1 MKSCFQLTTLL
12 LISLLFVPILVI
24 SSPVNT
30 TSGLVI
36 GHASTTRPSVVEYLG
51 IPYANAPV
59 GSLRFAP
66 PVRFV
71 SGTPFEAANFTPSKS
86 IHYPNGTALQ
96 QIIIANF
103 ASQNVMPQGED
114 CLKLNVWAKDT
125 SRNKKPVLLWI
136 HGGRFSLGST
146 NNPFYQGQYIAD
158 KEDIIVVSM
167 NYRLNVFGYPGAPG
181 LPRNIA
187 LLDQRMAIEWVRDNI
202 AAFGGDPGRI
212 TLVGHSAGG
221 VMADYYTYN
230 HIEDPIVHA
239 VVPMSGTAISFL
251 PNTPEQAEKY
261 WYTLSEVLGCGSSG
275 DTLPCVRSK
284 PATDV
289 LAAVAKVPPEPS
301 NLLPQPVFH
310 PTVDEKLV
318 FSNYEERAAKG
329 MFAKIPYL
337 IGNGDY
343 EAGYYKISAYALN
356 ITTISEKAWHLFNLA
371 GFTCPNAREASY
383 RAAMGVPTWRY
394 MYFGEWPNS
403 ILFPGSGSYHGSDVA
418 QLFGTAE
425 DVSNGTANTETED
438 KFSAYMMHAFAAFA
452 ADPRKG
458 LSKLGWP
465 RYRINGRGKT
475 LIGLAFGNRPRA
487 TYLPPL
493 FSDKD
498 CPLVGTNTSYA
509 HGGF

>member
-251 PNTPEQAEKY
+251 PNTPEQAEKH

-318 FSNYEERAAKG
+318 FSNYEERAAEG

-337 IGNGDY
+337 IETVIMRLD
-343 EAGYYKISAYALN
+343 
-356 ITTISEKAWHLFNLA
+356 TTKS
-371 GFTCPNAREASY
+371 PR
-383 RAAMGVPTWRY
+383 
-394 MYFGEWPNS
+394 
-403 ILFPGSGSYHGSDVA
+403 SGSYHGSDVA